1 MPPIY
6 RAIGIIVR
14 SRRKT
19 SSTRNYLM
27 KTISFSLNDK
37 DYSLLSR
44 IAKADQRRL
53 KDLVYLSLGAGLDF
67 LFCETRVAI
76 ERQDDEYTQEE
87 IEQKSKNEELEKSE
101 GWDDLSYEEQKEKGK
116 KHVCPFLSNYE
127 RKEDGSG
134 YHDPLIDPLAER
146 IKNYAF
152 ENDV

>member
-19 SSTRNYLM
+19 SSNRNYLM

-44 IAKADQRRL
+44 IAQADQRRL
-53 KDLVYLSLGAGLDF
+53 KDLVYLSLGAGLDY
-67 LFCETRVAI
+67 LFCESHVAI
-76 ERQDDEYTQEE
+76 KRHDDEYTQEE
-87 IEQKSKNEELEKSE
+87 IEQQSKNKELAESE
-101 GWDDLSYEEQKEKGK
+101 GWDALSYEEQKEKGLN
-116 KHVCPFLSNYE
+116 HVCPYLSNHE
-127 RKEDGSG
+127 RKEDASG